1 MEYKSVLSTVAIA
14 MMIIGYI
21 PYLRDTIKGT
31 TKPHVFSWVIGMVI
45 SFIAFGLQIQEKS
58 GPASFVTLSAA
69 IISSVIVFY
78 AFKNKD
84 KDITKWDYICL
95 LLSAASLVAWLIV
108 KQPVLSMIFVIL
120 TETISFIPTIRK
132 SWKKPYTETLSSYAT
147 NFFRFIV
154 ALLALNKYTFVA
166 IGYPLTWLL
175 LNGGFAT
182 LLIYRRKRL
191 ASSGLTN

>member
-1 MEYKSVLSTVAIA
+1 MIDYKQILSGIAIA

-21 PYLRDTIKGT
+21 PYLRDTVKGK

-69 IISSVIVFY
+69 IISSVIVYF

-95 LLSAASLVAWLIV
+95 VLSVASLVAWLV
-108 KQPVLSMIFVIL
+108 AKQPILSMIFVIL
-120 TETISFIPTIRK
+120 NETISFIPTIRK

-147 NFFRFIV
+147 NFFRFII
-154 ALLALNKYTFVA
+154 ALLALNKHTFVA
-166 IGYPLTWLL
+166 IGYPATWLL
-175 LNGGFAT
+175 LNGGFAI
-182 LLIYRRKRL
+182 LLIYRRKSL
-191 ASSGLTN
+191 SDGKV

>member
-1 MEYKSVLSTVAIA
+1 MEYKSVLSAIAIA

-21 PYLRDTIKGT
+21 PYLRDTIKGS
-31 TKPHVFSWVIGMVI
+31 TKPHVFSWLIGMII

-58 GPASFVTLSAA
+58 GPSSYVTLSAA

-78 AFKNKD
+78 SFKNKD

-95 LLSAASLVAWLIV
+95 ALSVASLVAWLIV
-108 KQPVLSMIFVIL
+108 KQPVLSMFFVIL

-132 SWKKPYTETLSSYAT
+132 SWKKPYTETLSSYVT

-182 LLIYRRKRL
+182 LLIYRRKQLRD
-191 ASSGLTN
+191 